1 MHLLMG
7 VLRHT
12 HGTSALA
19 KFKRM
24 CNSAIN
30 DQNALTKW
38 LWPKTNANVSKHLA
52 QGMQCGRVAAGMEIV
67 RAWQSVP
74 QNSLKV

>member
-1 MHLLMG
+1 VQFG
-7 VLRHT
+7 N
-12 HGTSALA
+12 
-19 KFKRM
+19 KRP
-24 CNSAIN
+24 
-30 DQNALTKW
+30 NALTKW